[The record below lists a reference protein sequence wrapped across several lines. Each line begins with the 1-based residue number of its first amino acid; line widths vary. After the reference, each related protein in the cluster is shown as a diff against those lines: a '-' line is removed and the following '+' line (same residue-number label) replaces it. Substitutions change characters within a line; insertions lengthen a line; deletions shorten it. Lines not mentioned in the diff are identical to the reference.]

1 MLLFSSMHL
10 VIKNNTPQRT
20 LKKDCEE
27 RVLNIDEQHNIE
39 RDDEYQIFRISASGS
54 SGRSFRYFR
63 GTGGDHCLDRPS
75 GRAARTFHLLGTAET
90 NTSIGGCHS

>member
-75 GRAARTFHLLGTAET
+75 GRAAWTFHLLAY
-90 NTSIGGCHS
+90 SSSS